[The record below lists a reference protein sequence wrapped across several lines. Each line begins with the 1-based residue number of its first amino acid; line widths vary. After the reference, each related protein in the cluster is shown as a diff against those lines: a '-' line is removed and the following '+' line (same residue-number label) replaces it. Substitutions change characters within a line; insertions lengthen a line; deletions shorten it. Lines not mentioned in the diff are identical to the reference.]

1 MNTIGHMING
11 EMLDNAERTQDVY
24 NPSTGEVSKQV
35 ALASQETVEQAI
47 AAAQAAFPAWRNT
60 PVAKRARVMFKFKQL
75 LEENAEKICEL
86 IGEEHG
92 KISHDAARELQ
103 RGIENVEYAC

>member
-11 EMLDNAERTQDVY
+11 EDVSDSGRSQDVF

-47 AAAQAAFPAWRNT
+47 AAAQAAFPAWRKT
-60 PVAKRARVMFKFKQL
+60 PVA
-75 LEENAEKICEL
+75 
-86 IGEEHG
+86 
-92 KISHDAARELQ
+92 
-103 RGIENVEYAC
+103 NVLVLCSSLSNC